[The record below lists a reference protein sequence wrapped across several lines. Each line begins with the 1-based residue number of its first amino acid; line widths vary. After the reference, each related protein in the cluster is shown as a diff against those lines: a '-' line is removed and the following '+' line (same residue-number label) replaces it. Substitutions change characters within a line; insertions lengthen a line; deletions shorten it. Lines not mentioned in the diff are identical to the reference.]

1 MDDADR
7 LVELTGFAARL
18 TAAVGAAEL
27 GAATRF
33 PDDAGFTI
41 RFQADELWV
50 AGRRL
55 VSPTP
60 AVVVDLA
67 TPLDAAVVCRA
78 VGLQRPV
85 GVSGD
90 VHQHRWEV
98 LVAGAPVPDPHAHRI
113 LVEPLR
119 LGHWALRPLLAGRP
133 AGALPQRVAGA
144 SPAYDVVAGSGSV
157 VRLQVARREV
167 WADILP
173 AGHPHASV
181 LLAGMARAA
190 PSWRLG
196 WDVSPE
202 DPVVVV
208 YDDDE
213 PAAGAVLRL
222 GEIAVAS
229 RLCAAP
235 VSGEGDAGSSLLDV
249 LEALALEHAAACCA
263 WTAARSSPAPACLGH
278 ATATAS
284 DRTTRVTRTSRSG
297 PNETCGR
304 PGRQACREKS
314 DCHPIPHRGQPPR
327 LPPTERCQL
336 LSRPAPTALPGAR
349 ATQEPEDPDPR

>member
-208 YDDDE
+208 YDDSE

-249 LEALALEHAAACCA
+249 LEALALEHGCGLLRLDSSAFLASARVPWSRHGYRVGPDYAGDTDEPVWAERDLRPAWSPSLPREVRLSSDPPPRAA
-263 WTAARSSPAPACLGH
+263 TTAPADG
-278 ATATAS
+278 AVPTSQQAS
-284 DRTTRVTRTSRSG
+284 ANGSAWREGYSRTRRS
-297 PNETCGR
+297 
-304 PGRQACREKS
+304 
-314 DCHPIPHRGQPPR
+314 
-327 LPPTERCQL
+327 
-336 LSRPAPTALPGAR
+336 
-349 ATQEPEDPDPR
+349 